1 MQNVV
6 KRNPIA
12 DLPSLRKVCNHPRVL
27 ADSEK
32 RFNLGELKA
41 PEPDESI
48 DRNAWWQPCSVD
60 KLEMSGKI
68 LIFFSILAECEVR
81 GEKLLVFSGCLSTLN
96 VIELFLKTITEK
108 MRSLNPPSSELKG
121 IWARDVDY
129 FRLDGTSNAEKR
141 RRDITAFNQKSNIQ
155 ARYTSMI
162 SL

>member
-6 KRNPIA
+6 KRNPIS

-32 RFNLGELKA
+32 RFNC
-41 PEPDESI
+41 I
-48 DRNAWWQPCSVD
+48 DPNAWWQPCSVD

-68 LIFFSILAECEVR
+68 LILLSILAECEVR